1 MSIVY
6 FIFSECHVEKYN
18 ECFCRCCES
27 WLRVT
32 TVVFKQ
38 KVETWITTQH
48 APILTMCKWQR
59 IKLTG
64 SLGKSFQCDNV
75 SNDLGQ
81 TQTTYATNC
90 TTATPTECWTPLWRP
105 GVVTWAYP
113 NPNIFNLKTDMNN
126 CAAQSDNVLDT
137 SIVTIVLFLFMLGSV
152 HTTNVDA
159 LLSPSSWSLRN
170 NRSISAWASRGT
182 SYIIR
187 AAFFLDDIKFL

>member
-1 MSIVY
+1 
-6 FIFSECHVEKYN
+6 
-18 ECFCRCCES
+18 
-27 WLRVT
+27 
-32 TVVFKQ
+32 
-38 KVETWITTQH
+38 
-48 APILTMCKWQR
+48 
-59 IKLTG
+59 
-64 SLGKSFQCDNV
+64 
-75 SNDLGQ
+75 
-81 TQTTYATNC
+81 
-90 TTATPTECWTPLWRP
+90 
-105 GVVTWAYP
+105 
-113 NPNIFNLKTDMNN
+113 MNN